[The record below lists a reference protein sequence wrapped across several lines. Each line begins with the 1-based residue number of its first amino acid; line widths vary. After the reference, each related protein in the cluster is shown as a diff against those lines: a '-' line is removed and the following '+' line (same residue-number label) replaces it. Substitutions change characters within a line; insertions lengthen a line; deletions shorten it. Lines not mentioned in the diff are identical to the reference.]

1 MIDANKIKIPK
12 YQEQVIPEVENL
24 LKSLLLISFLLSFF
38 ALTQAGVNTIDVYFL
53 GEWLPF
59 NFFLKAILIFV
70 MAIVNAMLVI
80 GLAALAHEGTHRILF
95 RSKFLN
101 DFWGGILAAFL
112 LFPAYGH
119 RDFHLKHHA
128 YAHQPGEDTQEP
140 MENLPF
146 WLMMTGGLLLGL
158 YSQYKFMFENL
169 FYSSWERRF
178 RGLKDIFFVS
188 IIATLYFYLLPLAGI
203 SFWYTVIPMLNL
215 GFPLVFSL
223 RNYTDHGGLPA
234 QFHNSS
240 NPKNK
245 IKVDS
250 WIIISNPFMEWLWS
264 SINYHQVHHR
274 YPYLSHRY
282 LKPVFEATK
291 DEQPYLVI
299 EGYFR
304 ALKWLKDRPY
314 YGDKKELQQFLT
326 TSPLATLELLD

>member
-1 MIDANKIKIPK
+1 
-12 YQEQVIPEVENL
+12 
-24 LKSLLLISFLLSFF
+24 
-38 ALTQAGVNTIDVYFL
+38 
-53 GEWLPF
+53 
-59 NFFLKAILIFV
+59 
-70 MAIVNAMLVI
+70 
-80 GLAALAHEGTHRILF
+80 
-95 RSKFLN
+95 
-101 DFWGGILAAFL
+101 
-112 LFPAYGH
+112 
-119 RDFHLKHHA
+119 
-128 YAHQPGEDTQEP
+128 
-140 MENLPF
+140 
-146 WLMMTGGLLLGL
+146 
-158 YSQYKFMFENL
+158 
-169 FYSSWERRF
+169 
-178 RGLKDIFFVS
+178 VS